1 MALTAKQI
9 KFIDEYIKCPNATQA
24 AKNAGYSEA
33 TAYAEGHKLK
43 KKPEI
48 AKAIEARFTESAM
61 TSGEVLRLLAEQA
74 RADYAKYIIID
85 EGSKKPAVDVAQ
97 MIADGKAY
105 LIKSIKYTRNGI
117 NVEFHSVEAARE
129 MIFRGLGLDKGA
141 SLDEPQHTVT
151 WTVDEWKAEQEK
163 RRKQAAETE
172 ADFED
177 E

>member
-1 MALTAKQI
+1 MALTAKQTR
-9 KFIDEYIKCPNATQA
+9 FIDEYIKCPNATQA
-24 AKNAGYSEA
+24 AKLAGYSEA

-61 TSGEVLRLLAEQA
+61 SAGEVLRLLAEQA

-85 EGSKKPAVDVAQ
+85 GNGKPAVDVAK
-97 MIADGKAY
+97 MIADGKGH
-105 LIKSIKYTRNGI
+105 LIKSIRYTRNGI
-117 NVEFHSVEAARE
+117 NIEFHSVESARE
-129 MIFRGLGLDKGA
+129 IIFRGHGLDKGA
-141 SLDEPQHTVT
+141 SLDEPQHTVQ

-163 RRKQAAETE
+163 RRKQAADTE
-172 ADFED
+172 SDFED